1 MFKTFSKIVV
11 VMSKTLGLFGSP
23 APIAPLLSKVNHPCV
38 DFCISSYNVD
48 GLSAETY
55 HSRERCSEISRLII
69 NKSPDVIF
77 LQEVTPESI
86 DQYTHLLGQQGYN
99 LVSPQKQVLASYFTV
114 AFSKLIGDCKRLS
127 FPDFARSNMGRDVL
141 SYELIINNRNTQFLS
156 SHLESLADGGEAR
169 KAQMEYM
176 LELIDSFPGPSV
188 MAGDLNIRKKEADSL
203 MVKLKKKAKDKKTDL
218 KIFDCWEAMGKDEN
232 SKNTWVFPDPG
243 LNYIQARY
251 DRMYCN
257 GKHIRITEF
266 SLIGNEVMPAPI
278 STTPSDHFGLIAR
291 FIIEKNDAVDDQ
303 QAITDT
309 SCSTSEVLKSSS
321 SKEVS
326 RDPNTSS
333 EEVSES
339 IHSTTTTTAKKP
351 KAQSPKKTTEKAKR
365 KHTDML
371 NLDDGITADT
381 GVEEEKAKRRLVRA
395 AAATKRLLKSENN
408 ENVPI
413 EDSSPDIAV
422 VETSSK
428 IVSKKVPRDSKPSEE
443 ERILALK
450 KKEAFNEDDSVI
462 DLTSDTSPVEK
473 KKR

>member
-1 MFKTFSKIVV
+1 
-11 VMSKTLGLFGSP
+11 
-23 APIAPLLSKVNHPCV
+23 
-38 DFCISSYNVD
+38 
-48 GLSAETY
+48 
-55 HSRERCSEISRLII
+55 
-69 NKSPDVIF
+69 
-77 LQEVTPESI
+77 
-86 DQYTHLLGQQGYN
+86 
-99 LVSPQKQVLASYFTV
+99 
-114 AFSKLIGDCKRLS
+114 
-127 FPDFARSNMGRDVL
+127 
-141 SYELIINNRNTQFLS
+141 
-156 SHLESLADGGEAR
+156 
-169 KAQMEYM
+169 
-176 LELIDSFPGPSV
+176 
-188 MAGDLNIRKKEADSL
+188 
-203 MVKLKKKAKDKKTDL
+203 
-218 KIFDCWEAMGKDEN
+218 
-232 SKNTWVFPDPG
+232 
-243 LNYIQARY
+243 
-251 DRMYCN
+251 MYCN

>member
-1 MFKTFSKIVV
+1 MYKTFSKVV
-11 VMSKTLGLFGSP
+11 GVMSKTLGLFGSP

-48 GLSAETY
+48 GLSAEIH

-99 LVSPQKQVLASYFTV
+99 LVSPQNQVLASYFTV
-114 AFSKLIGDCKRLS
+114 AFSKLNGDCKRLS

-141 SYELIINNRNTQFLS
+141 SYEIIINNRNTQFLS
-156 SHLESLADGGEAR
+156 SHLESLADGGEVR

-176 LELIDSFPGPSV
+176 LELIDGFAGPSV
-188 MAGDLNIRKKEADSL
+188 MAGDLNIRNKEAESL
-203 MVKLKKKAKDKKTDL
+203 IVKLKKKAKDRKTDF
-218 KIFDCWEAMGKDEN
+218 KIFDCWESMGKSEN
-232 SKNTWVFPDPG
+232 SKNTWVFPDPA
-243 LNYIQARY
+243 LKHIQARY

-257 GKHIRITEF
+257 GKHVKITEF
-266 SLIGNEVMPAPI
+266 SLIGKEVMPAPI

-291 FIIEKNDAVDDQ
+291 FIIENNDDVDEQ

-309 SCSTSEVLKSSS
+309 SCSTSEIVKSSS
-321 SKEVS
+321 SKEAS

-339 IHSTTTTTAKKP
+339 IDSPTTTTAKKP

-365 KHTDML
+365 KHTDVS
-371 NLDDGITADT
+371 NLDNGITADT

-408 ENVPI
+408 EIALI
-413 EDSSPDIAV
+413 ENSSPDIAV
-422 VETSSK
+422 VETSSNT
-428 IVSKKVPRDSKPSEE
+428 VSKKVPRKSKPSDEE
-443 ERILALK
+443 KILASK
-450 KKEAFNEDDSVI
+450 KKEISNEDDSVI